1 MLTSTR
7 VIVNFAC
14 KVREHHR
21 RRAAV
26 ERSRA
31 CRGPRQML
39 LRAGGSKTSRNRNE
53 ETLQALITRR
63 RGFWCIAIVVAL
75 FGSLG
80 TLQAQE
86 SGQVPYA
93 TIHKVVSRA
102 QQVKHPQLRAIV
114 TLESKTGAA
123 KKDMTM
129 VVQAKSGD
137 INVPIGD
144 DGEIRNFP
152 MTPELLK
159 ENPPVRSNQPKGSSQ
174 LQVALAAVLP
184 DSPTYSYRE
193 LAQLLDRR
201 KCRAE
206 EASRHALDGHAA
218 GQRRSRFNSA
228 PAASRRSRSNARSR
242 RC

>member
-1 MLTSTR
+1 
-7 VIVNFAC
+7 
-14 KVREHHR
+14 
-21 RRAAV
+21 
-26 ERSRA
+26 
-31 CRGPRQML
+31 ML

-102 QQVKHPQLRAIV
+102 QQVKHPKLRAIV

-152 MTPELLK
+152 ITPELLK

-193 LAQLLDRR
+193 LAQLLDDANAEL
-201 KCRAE
+201 KKQAGMLSMVMPRAKALSFQFRAGGKQTVTIKRSE
-206 EASRHALDGHAA
+206 PQVLSADASGAVRLEIDKAVAA
-218 GQRRSRFNSA
+218 QDPQVVVSEKPIRVLVN
-228 PAASRRSRSNARSR
+228 
-242 RC
+242 